1 MFRLLMANC
10 TVSDES
16 VGEAWYSR
24 LFDRGPD
31 SRPMP
36 GLLEWHLGDGFG
48 LQVWAEPDRAGHSS
62 VLIEV
67 DDLDSVVGRLVA
79 AGVDNH
85 GPQPGGGRRIL
96 VVEDPDGN
104 RVVFAGD

>member
-1 MFRLLMANC
+1 
-10 TVSDES
+10 V
-16 VGEAWYSR
+16 
-24 LFDRGPD
+24 
-31 SRPMP
+31 
-36 GLLEWHLGDGFG
+36 
-48 LQVWAEPDRAGHSS
+48 
-62 VLIEV
+62 IEV

-79 AGVDNH
+79 AGVDNL

>member
-1 MFRLLMANC
+1 M
-10 TVSDES
+10 
-16 VGEAWYSR
+16 
-24 LFDRGPD
+24 
-31 SRPMP
+31 
-36 GLLEWHLGDGFG
+36 
-48 LQVWAEPDRAGHSS
+48 
-62 VLIEV
+62 IEV

>member
-16 VGEAWYSR
+16 VGDAWYSR
-24 LFDRGPD
+24 HLDRGPD

-36 GLLEWHLGDGFG
+36 ELLEWHLGDGFG
-48 LQVWAEPDRAGHSS
+48 LQVGAEPDRAGHSS
-62 VLIEV
+62 VVIEV

-79 AGVDNH
+79 AGVDNL

-96 VVEDPDGN
+96 VVEAPDGN